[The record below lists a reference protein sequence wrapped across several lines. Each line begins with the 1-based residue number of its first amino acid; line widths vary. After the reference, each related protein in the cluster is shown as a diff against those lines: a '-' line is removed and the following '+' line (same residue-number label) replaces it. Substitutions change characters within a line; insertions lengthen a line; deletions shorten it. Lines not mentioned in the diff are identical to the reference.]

1 MGEISEMVIEGILC
15 ELCGVY
21 IGDATGYPRKC
32 ACCERN
38 SKGRKGK
45 EMNQK
50 SRGPKKPQPRA
61 GVK

>member
-32 ACCERN
+32 ASCTKN
-38 SKGRKGK
+38 SKNHKGREVNK
-45 EMNQK
+45 K